1 MYLGHG
7 HIAERPL
14 VLPAKARADV
24 VHVGEKDELVGIA
37 VVAKEL
43 GGVVLLD
50 DGGNAHVAALVVGV
64 PDDGDASSATGD
76 DDEVVVEEVEDALRL
91 HDAPGTR
98 AGHHASVATTVID
111 EPEVGMLRRLGVRL
125 RLGEM
130 RADLLGRVDERG
142 IVGLHLDLRDDGGH
156 VPFLLALVH
165 FGADGLLE
173 VVTDIALRHRPALW
187 QIDDG
192 NVLVNGCG
200 DAKGTLDHEELLIA
214 AGRLLGVEREL
225 LTIIGRRVEAEAV
238 PVATV
243 HGLLHLGLAV
253 LHAQTP

>member
-1 MYLGHG
+1 
-7 HIAERPL
+7 
-14 VLPAKARADV
+14 
-24 VHVGEKDELVGIA
+24 
-37 VVAKEL
+37 
-43 GGVVLLD
+43 
-50 DGGNAHVAALVVGV
+50 
-64 PDDGDASSATGD
+64 
-76 DDEVVVEEVEDALRL
+76 
-91 HDAPGTR
+91 
-98 AGHHASVATTVID
+98 
-111 EPEVGMLRRLGVRL
+111 MLRRLGVRL

-200 DAKGTLDHEELLIA
+200 DAKGTLDHVDLRSIA
-214 AGRLLGVEREL
+214 MGDDDLGVGVDCLEQQ
-225 LTIIGRRVEAEAV
+225 RRHLSYAAALAIEAV
-238 PVATV
+238 AEGEAAKRDDNALGSA
-243 HGLLHLGLAV
+243 GLTGDGHVPLPSEGCRASSGCACLRCLSPPRGPSRASR
-253 LHAQTP
+253 